1 MWKQRSFR
9 TILGLLFLLAELNC
23 VTKPRPVERYTV
35 KGTSAVPVLDEN
47 KPWVQ
52 FESQYRWIEDL
63 ARAVPLTVYRSTGR
77 KLFITSLLFL
87 LNIYEKTIDR

>member
-52 FESQYRWIEDL
+52 FES
-63 ARAVPLTVYRSTGR
+63 
-77 KLFITSLLFL
+77 
-87 LNIYEKTIDR
+87 